1 MPRRILTG
9 LTGVLLLASGSVQA
23 ADCVVLLHGLIRSA
37 SSMERMQDALER
49 AGFATVNVAYPSRDK
64 TIEELAPL
72 AVGEGLDGCREN
84 GTERVHFVT
93 HSLGGILVRQYLA
106 DREIPE
112 LGRVVMLAPPNQGST
127 AVDKLRN
134 VPGFDWMNGPAGAQL
149 GKDEN
154 SVPLKLGPA
163 TFELGIIAGRRS
175 IDPVTSA
182 ILPNPDDGRVSVEDT
197 KLEGMADFVVVD
209 HSHAF
214 IMRMRK
220 SIELTLRFLEHGS
233 FAASGDAEQT

>member
-163 TFELGIIAGRRS
+163 TFELGIIAGSRS

>member
-72 AVGEGLDGCREN
+72 AVGEGLDGCRED

-163 TFELGIIAGRRS
+163 TFEVGIIAGSRS